1 MFAAK
6 ETFQKVTA
14 REQKDKK
21 RNMFAASFFA
31 YVLHVSL
38 QCKISQSNAR
48 EEYVWQMRPVA
59 APTWVNPEAHTAFN
73 MYIDSISPKVDLDCY
88 SERQCFF

>member
-14 REQKDKK
+14 KEQRDKK

-48 EEYVWQMRPVA
+48 EEYV
-59 APTWVNPEAHTAFN
+59 
-73 MYIDSISPKVDLDCY
+73 
-88 SERQCFF
+88 